1 VRVLVI
7 VMAVAVLVSLPCL
20 VVAALSYDQV
30 IDRTRSR
37 FRRRFD
43 GSRRCGLS
51 WRQRRGLVRLDR
63 TLPAAT
69 PETGPVGPPIE
80 QVAADLR
87 RLGRQRTG
95 VATRSPIWFAAVQG
109 LRRAALPR
117 VPGAGHRAAPV
128 RAEGPRPGDRA
139 GTRGGRPGS
148 RRPAPARRGSPP
160 PISASVVVAPACR
173 RVRLSGRFTRVRRG
187 LGRTLPRAAGSSC
200 SSVRADL
207 RRRGAPRPRFLN
219 VRVHN
224 NVKHSERQQGRRA
237 TTGAQSVRV
246 RLWLP

>member
-1 VRVLVI
+1 MRVLVI

-95 VATRSPIWFAAVQG
+95 VATRSPIWFAAVQKAYDERLCLACRELGIEQHLCELKDLDLEIERVRVEGALVAAG
-109 LRRAALPR
+109 LRLHA
-117 VPGAGHRAAPV
+117 V
-128 RAEGPRPGDRA
+128 E
-139 GTRGGRPGS
+139 
-148 RRPAPARRGSPP
+148 
-160 PISASVVVAPACR
+160 
-173 RVRLSGRFTRVRRG
+173 
-187 LGRTLPRAAGSSC
+187 
-200 SSVRADL
+200 
-207 RRRGAPRPRFLN
+207 APRP
-219 VRVHN
+219 
-224 NVKHSERQQGRRA
+224 
-237 TTGAQSVRV
+237 
-246 RLWLP
+246 